1 MCFGVLGCGEVGWRA
16 QLHNWPRE
24 EYRSVSEDGWQAG
37 ASPGPG
43 QDAGFIPQSTTVN
56 SHKVFRPRPR
66 HCRLLLGQHRKTEKM
81 STTSIGTEAVLCIV

>member
-24 EYRSVSEDGWQAG
+24 EYRSVSEDGWRWQAG

-43 QDAGFIPQSTTVN
+43 QDAGFILGAVKRSIGSTTG
-56 SHKVFRPRPR
+56 
-66 HCRLLLGQHRKTEKM
+66 CTIMEKA
-81 STTSIGTEAVLCIV
+81 TTRAFS

>member
-1 MCFGVLGCGEVGWRA
+1 MCFGVLGCGEVGRRA

-24 EYRSVSEDGWQAG
+24 EYRSVSEDGWRWQAG

-56 SHKVFRPRPR
+56 SHKVF
-66 HCRLLLGQHRKTEKM
+66 
-81 STTSIGTEAVLCIV
+81 SSAVK